1 MSEKYYPI
9 SPSALC
15 ANNPIKFGDS
25 DGRDI
30 KIWYKDKNGLSRSYV
45 YSGGSLTV
53 ANKFVNQV
61 VEAYQYNKQNTGGDN
76 PMTKAVEGDV
86 VGLVLKFSPFFG

>member
-1 MSEKYYPI
+1 M
-9 SPSALC
+9 
-15 ANNPIKFGDS
+15 
-25 DGRDI
+25 
-30 KIWYKDKNGLSRSYV
+30 
-45 YSGGSLTV
+45 TV

-61 VEAYQYNKQNTGGDN
+61 VEAYQYNKRNTGGDN